1 MSKPSIAELLI
12 ASGHTEFGLPL
23 VLEASAALY
32 GDVGANLDGRDWAA
46 IMAAGNPMAAAQ
58 QALKDQWQDPDYLLR
73 NADHLIGQGYSP
85 IAVEFTYRQM
95 AERLDF
101 TYDPSWS
108 AGTQYAWLGALTDQE
123 LAARIAA
130 AEVPQLAFEF
140 TATAVNLDVSHAGT
154 LSFSVAGA
162 SQSVAAGDVPL
173 TPDTTVR
180 EGFVTLTRASGETG
194 TTHEYVVIGTNAAM
208 DRNFNREPQGVDRVI
223 ILGAGNDE
231 VSAGGGDDTVYGGA
245 GRDRL
250 AGNEG
255 HDLIRGGGDADFIHG
270 GKGDDLIFG
279 DEGDD
284 VLYGGTEGHDR
295 LTGGLG
301 EDVALIPNDGTWVD
315 TITDFVSG
323 DDRIAVADSRMDP
336 ILRPLSAVGTEIVTR
351 FAGVGN
357 SIEIADNDVH
367 YVSVNG
373 QAGALT
379 TGGTAALTL
388 ADLTAPT
395 LTNLAAYL
403 DERFTNAVATG
414 AAGAVDALFVIN
426 WTGSSDHLSFMY
438 EFVENAVSPE
448 ISASELSL
456 LVEIQRTNVELT
468 AGNVISSGHFII

>member
-46 IMAAGNPMAAAQ
+46 IMAAGDPMAAAQ

-123 LAARIAA
+123 VAARIAA

-140 TATAVNLDVSHAGT
+140 TDTAVNLDVSHAGT

-194 TTHEYVVIGTNAAM
+194 TTHEYVVIGTNAAIDIDFRDATQIANRLIIFGNGN
-208 DRNFNREPQGVDRVI
+208 DRIFAGSGNDTIYGGDGADSLVGN
-223 ILGAGNDE
+223 AGN
-231 VSAGGGDDTVYGGA
+231 
-245 GRDRL
+245 
-250 AGNEG
+250 
-255 HDLIRGGGDADFIHG
+255 DLIRGGAGADNINAG
-270 GKGDDLIFG
+270 QGDDIVFG

-284 VLYGGTEGHDR
+284 AILGGTGGADR

-301 EDVALIPNDGTWVD
+301 EDRFGIVNDGTWVD
-315 TITDFVSG
+315 TITDFISG
-323 DDRIAVADSRMDP
+323 TDVIVITGADM
-336 ILRPLSAVGTEIVTR
+336 PLSAIGTQTVTTS
-351 FAGVGN
+351 AGAMN

-373 QAGALT
+373 QAGSLT
-379 TGGTAALTL
+379 TSGSAVLTL
-388 ADLTAPT
+388 NDLTAPV
-395 LTNLAAYL
+395 LANLAAYL
-403 DERFTNAVATG
+403 DERFANAVDIG
-414 AAGAVDALFVIN
+414 ASGAVDAVFVIN
-426 WTGSSDHLSFMY
+426 WTGSSDQVSYLY
-438 EFVENAVSPE
+438 EFIENAGSANV
-448 ISASELSL
+448 SASELAL
-456 LVEIQRTNVELT
+456 LVVVERTNALLT
-468 AGNVISSGHFII
+468 FGDVV